1 MKTPEKQIQEIN
13 NIVDLFNSNTYNENE
28 AMFIPVIKGRYL
40 YLNREVNG
48 NIESVVRIEY
58 TGDIKKLDICHF

>member
-1 MKTPEKQIQEIN
+1 MKIPKDLIQEIN
-13 NIVDLFNSNTYNENE
+13 KIVGQFNSKTYKKNE
-28 AMFIPVIKGRYL
+28 AKFIAEIKGSYL